1 MRDWEEILKD
11 IRNHKW
17 DGEREKCLNLV
28 NEFAAAYDI
37 KFKEKPPSDKE
48 KARLIGMTHRLYED
62 AIIFAAHPDVKQL

>member
-37 KFKEKPPSDKE
+37 KFKENHQVTRK
-48 KARLIGMTHRLYED
+48 
-62 AIIFAAHPDVKQL
+62 KQE